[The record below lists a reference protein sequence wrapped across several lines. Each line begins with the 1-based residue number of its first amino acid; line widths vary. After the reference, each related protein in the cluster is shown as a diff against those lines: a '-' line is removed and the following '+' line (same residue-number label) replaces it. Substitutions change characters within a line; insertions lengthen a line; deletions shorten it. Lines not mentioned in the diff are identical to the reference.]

1 MEKTKA
7 MFLYGASGHGKVIK
21 EILEVQGIP
30 VDGFIDDN
38 PEIRELCGLPVVH
51 SVEDVRNI
59 IVSIGDN
66 AIRKKVVERLSCD
79 FNTAIHPSAV
89 ISPSVQVGEG
99 TVVMAGALINAESKI
114 GKHCI
119 INTGVSVDHE
129 CIIEDYVH
137 VSPHAT
143 LCGDV
148 FVGEGTWV
156 GAGTTVI
163 QGVKIGRWCVI
174 GAGSVVTKDIPDGY
188 LAVGN
193 RCKLVK
199 QINFDKL

>member
-1 MEKTKA
+1 MDIIRI
-7 MFLYGASGHGKVIK
+7 MYLYGASGHGKVIK
-21 EILEVQGIP
+21 EILEVQGIS
-30 VDGFIDDN
+30 VDAFIDDN
-38 PEIRELCGLPVVH
+38 QEIRELCGLPVLH
-51 SVEDVRNI
+51 SAESISEI
-59 IVSIGDN
+59 IVSIGSN
-66 AIRKKVVERLSCD
+66 RVRKIVAERLTCD
-79 FNTAIHPSAV
+79 FKTAIHPSAV
-89 ISPSVQVGEG
+89 ISPSVEIGEG
-99 TVVMAGALINAESKI
+99 TVVMAGALINAESSI

-129 CIIEDYVH
+129 CVLEDYVH

-148 FVGEGTWV
+148 HVGEGTWV

-163 QGVKIGRWCVI
+163 QGVRIGRWCMI

-199 QINFDKL
+199 LINADK